1 MIDPFPLRK
10 SLSRRAFVSSASLS
24 VMATILGV
32 NQGRAQAGAVVDL
45 RAQTGSARLRG
56 PQQVATPITGYGGS
70 VPGPTMRVRRGQE
83 ITARLTNAS
92 SEPTTI
98 HWHGLRV
105 PNAMDGTP
113 FLTQPPVSPG
123 ESFDYRFIAKDAG
136 TFWYHAPL
144 VTQLARGLYGPVI
157 VDEPEPVDV
166 DRDVL
171 LVLDDWNLDPDGS
184 LRDVGGPAASPSE
197 PPLFT
202 ANGQRDL
209 AIAARRGERVRLRLI
224 NATVNRLLPVAL
236 QNLTCWVV
244 AIDGQPA
251 EPFVARDSRVMLAPG
266 NRIDLFVDIAEGVG
280 TTVPI
285 MVDSGGGQSVQIARF
300 AIEDGKPLN
309 RLRDAPKPLPQNPVP
324 SRIDLRNAHRAQLA
338 LDAAP
343 SSDTPSEGK
352 KIPKPKA
359 KNSGASVSWAP
370 MDQLSGTLGPPLFS
384 VRRDRP
390 VTLTFANPGDQAQ
403 VIHVHGHTF
412 RLLDNMDDGWK
423 PFWLDTLL
431 VAPQQTARIAF
442 VADLPGKWAI
452 ERRSLSAPARESLT
466 WFEVT

>member
-1 MIDPFPLRK
+1 MIVPFPLRK
-10 SLSRRAFVSSASLS
+10 SLTRRAFVSSASLS
-24 VMATILGV
+24 AMVTIFGV
-32 NQGRAQAGAVVDL
+32 NHARGQAAAVIEL

-56 PQQVATPITGYGGS
+56 PQQVATPVTGYGGS
-70 VPGPTMRVRRGQE
+70 VPGPTIRAKRGQD
-83 ITARLTNAS
+83 ISARLINNAA
-92 SEPTTI
+92 EPTTI

-105 PNAMDGTP
+105 PNGMDGTP
-113 FLTQPPVSPG
+113 FLTQPPVLPG
-123 ESFDYRFIAKDAG
+123 ESFDYRFLAKDAG

-144 VTQLARGLYGPVI
+144 VSQLARGLYGPVI

-166 DRDVL
+166 NRDVL

-184 LRDVGGPAASPSE
+184 LRAVGSPAAPGE
-197 PPLFT
+197 PPLLT
-202 ANGQRDL
+202 TNGQRDL

-224 NATVNRLLPVAL
+224 NATVNRLLPISVS
-236 QNLTCWVV
+236 NLTCWVV

-251 EPFVARDSRVMLAPG
+251 EPFIARDSRVMLAPG
-266 NRIDLFVDIAEGVG
+266 NRIDLFVDIAESVSA
-280 TTVPI
+280 TVPI
-285 MVDSGGGQSVQIARF
+285 MVDGGGGQSVQIARF

-309 RLRDAPKPLPQNPVP
+309 RLRDAPKSLPQNPVP
-324 SRIDLRNAHRAQLA
+324 SRIELRNAHRAQLA
-338 LDAAP
+338 LDAP

-359 KNSGASVSWAP
+359 KNSGASVSWTP

-384 VRRDRP
+384 VRSDRP
-390 VTLTFANPGDQAQ
+390 VTLTFGNPGDQAQ

-412 RLLDNMDDGWK
+412 RLLDNLDDGWK

-452 ERRSLSAPARESLT
+452 ERRSLSDPARESLT